1 MIKVKNFFRSIGK
14 FLWTHKFLLIILVLA
29 LVFLMASMVK
39 GMFLKKKGTEISSN
53 QVITLKKGDVVNS
66 INENGKVVA
75 STSTDIFAEKES
87 PVSSINVKVGDEVKE
102 GDIIATLDSSAI
114 DEEIAKKKA
123 SARANNKTVGAGIA
137 AAKKRL
143 DEAVENRSNGTNAG
157 IVAAKASVE
166 QSLDAYKSA
175 QKTYEDYKNSL
186 EKQYNPEIVG
196 EKNSRENLA
205 YGEKSSQLKYN
216 QLINDFSD
224 NKKKSSDKRVLA
236 EECKSRI
243 DAIQIRI
250 DDLTRKSTDIGIRM
264 SDVQNEI
271 SDLASGSQFSKSYE
285 NGDSKTKKPTNEEIL
300 EAQKRAKEDKSKI
313 DSKRQELNSL
323 TRYQEE
329 IKIELSK
336 LSDELAS
343 AKSQKEK
350 YTSEADALDKEID
363 SQRKNLDQMSIDIEK
378 AHDDLKS
385 DADKSIKAS
394 QARDDQLKTYKLAMD
409 TAENSY
415 KAALV
420 SLKSAQTSADN
431 EISMLRDALNSAN
444 ANSNNLDEV
453 ELKYLNE
460 ELEKTK
466 IRALKDGTI
475 TKIDAKEGEVPKS
488 AIARIETVN
497 KLKIESLIKEYNVK
511 DVKIGTKV
519 IITSDALSD
528 EEFEGRVSF
537 INPTPEDLDPN
548 SQSKDVNYKTE
559 IDISKEDSEKLSPGM
574 SLRVKYILSEE
585 EDTYHVPTT
594 AIFNR
599 DGKDYVL
606 ALKKDGNNTYKIAN
620 VEVKKGLENDF
631 ETAIKGKD
639 LKRDMKLLSNTQGYG
654 EGQIINISEK
664 AENEEENKE
673 NLENKNGE

>member
-1 MIKVKNFFRSIGK
+1 MKKVKNFFRSIGK
-14 FLWTHKFLLIILVLA
+14 FLWAHKFLLIILVLA

-53 QVITLKKGDVVNS
+53 QVIILKKGDVVNS
-66 INENGKVVA
+66 INENGKVVS

-224 NKKKSSDKRVLA
+224 NKKKSSDNRVLA
-236 EECKSRI
+236 EDCNSRI
-243 DAIQIRI
+243 DAIQSRI

-271 SDLASGSQFSKSYE
+271 SDIGSKGQSNKQQGSDVNKNE
-285 NGDSKTKKPTNEEIL
+285 AKKL
-300 EAQKRAKEDKSKI
+300 EDDIK
-313 DSKRQELNSL
+313 SKRQELNSL

-378 AHDDLKS
+378 ARDDLKS

-528 EEFEGRVSF
+528 EEFEGKVSF

-639 LKRDMKLLSNTQGYG
+639 LKRDMKVLSNTQGYG

-664 AENEEENKE
+664 AENEEEIKE

>member
-14 FLWTHKFLLIILVLA
+14 FLWAHKFLLIILVLA

-53 QVITLKKGDVVNS
+53 QVIILKKGDVVNS
-66 INENGKVVA
+66 INENGKVVS
-75 STSTDIFAEKES
+75 STSTDIFAEKDS

-224 NKKKSSDKRVLA
+224 NKRKSSENRVLA

-243 DAIQIRI
+243 DAIQSKI
-250 DDLTRKSTDIGIRM
+250 DYLTRESTNKGISM
-264 SDVQNEI
+264 SNVQNEI
-271 SDLASGSQFSKSYE
+271 SDLERESKFS
-285 NGDSKTKKPTNEEIL
+285 EIN
-300 EAQKRAKEDKSKI
+300 
-313 DSKRQELNSL
+313 SKRQKLNDL
-323 TRYQEE
+323 TRDQEE
-329 IKIELSK
+329 IKIEISK
-336 LSDELAS
+336 LSDELAT
-343 AKSQKEK
+343 AKSQKEQ
-350 YTSEADALDKEID
+350 YTSEADSLDKEID

-431 EISMLRDALNSAN
+431 EISMLRDALNTAN

-528 EEFEGRVSF
+528 EEFEGKVSF

-639 LKRDMKLLSNTQGYG
+639 LKRDMKVLSNTQGYG

-664 AENEEENKE
+664 AENEEEIKE

>member
-14 FLWTHKFLLIILVLA
+14 FLWAHKFLLIILVLA

-66 INENGKVVA
+66 INENGKVVS

-196 EKNSRENLA
+196 EKNSRDNLT

-224 NKKKSSDKRVLA
+224 NKKKSSDNRVLA
-236 EECKSRI
+236 EDCNSRI
-243 DAIQIRI
+243 DAIQSRI

-264 SDVQNEI
+264 SDVQNDI
-271 SDLASGSQFSKSYE
+271 SDIGSKGQSNKQQGSDVNKNE
-285 NGDSKTKKPTNEEIL
+285 AKKL
-300 EAQKRAKEDKSKI
+300 EDDIK
-313 DSKRQELNSL
+313 SKRQELNSL

-336 LSDELAS
+336 LSDELAN

-519 IITSDALSD
+519 IITSDALGD
-528 EEFEGRVSF
+528 EEFEGKVSF

-639 LKRDMKLLSNTQGYG
+639 LKRDMKVLSNTQGYG

>member
-14 FLWTHKFLLIILVLA
+14 FLWAHKFLLIILVLA

-53 QVITLKKGDVVNS
+53 QVIILKKGDVVNS
-66 INENGKVVA
+66 INENGKVVS
-75 STSTDIFAEKES
+75 STSTDIFAEKDS

-224 NKKKSSDKRVLA
+224 NKKKSSDNRVLA
-236 EECKSRI
+236 QDCNSRI
-243 DAIQIRI
+243 DAIQSRI

-271 SDLASGSQFSKSYE
+271 SDIGSKGQSYKE
-285 NGDSKTKKPTNEEIL
+285 QGSEVNKNEAKKL
-300 EAQKRAKEDKSKI
+300 EDDIK
-313 DSKRQELNSL
+313 SKRQELNSL

-519 IITSDALSD
+519 IITSDALGD
-528 EEFEGRVSF
+528 EEFEGKVSF

>member
-14 FLWTHKFLLIILVLA
+14 FLWAHKFLLIILVLA

-53 QVITLKKGDVVNS
+53 QVIILKKGDVVNS
-66 INENGKVVA
+66 INENGKVVS

-186 EKQYNPEIVG
+186 EKQYNPEIIG

-224 NKKKSSDKRVLA
+224 NKKKSSENRVLA
-236 EECKSRI
+236 QDCNSRI
-243 DAIQIRI
+243 DAIQSRI
-250 DDLTRKSTDIGIRM
+250 DDLTRESTDKGISM
-264 SDVQNEI
+264 SNVQNEI
-271 SDLASGSQFSKSYE
+271 SDIVSKVQSYKEQGSDL
-285 NGDSKTKKPTNEEIL
+285 NKKEAKKL
-300 EAQKRAKEDKSKI
+300 EDDI
-313 DSKRQELNSL
+313 ISKRQELNSL

-519 IITSDALSD
+519 IITSDALGD
-528 EEFEGRVSF
+528 EEFEGKVSF

-574 SLRVKYILSEE
+574 SLRVKYILYEE

-639 LKRDMKLLSNTQGYG
+639 LKRDMKVLSNTQGYG

>member
-14 FLWTHKFLLIILVLA
+14 FLWAHKFLLIILVLA

-39 GMFLKKKGTEISSN
+39 VMFLKKKGTEISSN
-53 QVITLKKGDVVNS
+53 QVIILKKGDVVNS
-66 INENGKVVA
+66 INENGKVVS

-186 EKQYNPEIVG
+186 EKQYNPEIIG

-224 NKKKSSDKRVLA
+224 NKKKSSENRVLA
-236 EECKSRI
+236 EDCNSRI
-243 DAIQIRI
+243 DAIQSRI

-271 SDLASGSQFSKSYE
+271 SDIGSKGQSNKQQGSDVNKNE
-285 NGDSKTKKPTNEEIL
+285 AKKL
-300 EAQKRAKEDKSKI
+300 EDDIK
-313 DSKRQELNSL
+313 SKRQELNSL

-350 YTSEADALDKEID
+350 YTSEADSLDKEID

-574 SLRVKYILSEE
+574 TLRVKYILSEE

-639 LKRDMKLLSNTQGYG
+639 LKRDMKVLSNTQGYG

>member
-14 FLWTHKFLLIILVLA
+14 FLWAHKFLLIILVLA

-53 QVITLKKGDVVNS
+53 QVIILKKGDVVNS
-66 INENGKVVA
+66 INENGKVVS

-224 NKKKSSDKRVLA
+224 NKKKSSDNRVLA
-236 EECKSRI
+236 EDCNSRI
-243 DAIQIRI
+243 DAIQSRI

-271 SDLASGSQFSKSYE
+271 SDIGSKGQSYKE
-285 NGDSKTKKPTNEEIL
+285 QGSEVNKNEAKKL
-300 EAQKRAKEDKSKI
+300 EDYIK
-313 DSKRQELNSL
+313 SKRQELNSL

-639 LKRDMKLLSNTQGYG
+639 LKRDMKVLSNTQGYG

-664 AENEEENKE
+664 AENEEEIKE

>member
-14 FLWTHKFLLIILVLA
+14 FLWAHKFLLIILVLA

-53 QVITLKKGDVVNS
+53 QVIILKKGDVVNS
-66 INENGKVVA
+66 INENGKVVS

-224 NKKKSSDKRVLA
+224 NKKKSSENRVLA
-236 EECKSRI
+236 QDCNSRI
-243 DAIQIRI
+243 DAIQSRI

-264 SDVQNEI
+264 SDVQNDI
-271 SDLASGSQFSKSYE
+271 SDIGSKGQSNKQQGSDVNKNE
-285 NGDSKTKKPTNEEIL
+285 AKKL
-300 EAQKRAKEDKSKI
+300 EDDIK
-313 DSKRQELNSL
+313 SKRQELNSL

-639 LKRDMKLLSNTQGYG
+639 LKRDMKVLSNTQGYG

-673 NLENKNGE
+673 NLENKHR

>member
-14 FLWTHKFLLIILVLA
+14 FLWAHKFLLIILVLA

-53 QVITLKKGDVVNS
+53 QVIILKKGDVVNS
-66 INENGKVVA
+66 INENGKVVS

-102 GDIIATLDSSAI
+102 GDIIATLDSSVI

-186 EKQYNPEIVG
+186 EKQYNPEIIG

-224 NKKKSSDKRVLA
+224 NKKKSSENRVLA
-236 EECKSRI
+236 QDCNSRI
-243 DAIQIRI
+243 DAIQSRI

-264 SDVQNEI
+264 SDVQNDI
-271 SDLASGSQFSKSYE
+271 SDIGSKGQSNKQQGSDVNKNE
-285 NGDSKTKKPTNEEIL
+285 AKKL
-300 EAQKRAKEDKSKI
+300 EDDI
-313 DSKRQELNSL
+313 ISKRQELNSL

-599 DGKDYVL
+599 DGRDYVL

-639 LKRDMKLLSNTQGYG
+639 LKRDMKVLSNTQGYG

>member
-1 MIKVKNFFRSIGK
+1 MKKVKNFFRSIGK
-14 FLWTHKFLLIILVLA
+14 FLWAHKFLLIILVLA

-53 QVITLKKGDVVNS
+53 QVIILKKGDVVNS
-66 INENGKVVA
+66 INENGKVVS

-224 NKKKSSDKRVLA
+224 NKKKSSENRVLA
-236 EECKSRI
+236 EDCNSRI
-243 DAIQIRI
+243 DAIQSRI

-264 SDVQNEI
+264 SDVQNDI
-271 SDLASGSQFSKSYE
+271 SDIGSKGQSNKQQGSDVNKNE
-285 NGDSKTKKPTNEEIL
+285 AKKL
-300 EAQKRAKEDKSKI
+300 EDDIK
-313 DSKRQELNSL
+313 SKRQELNSL

-664 AENEEENKE
+664 AENQEENKE

>member
-14 FLWTHKFLLIILVLA
+14 FLWAHKFLLIILVLA

-53 QVITLKKGDVVNS
+53 QVIILKKGDVVNS
-66 INENGKVVA
+66 INENGKVVS

-186 EKQYNPEIVG
+186 EKQYNPEIIG

-224 NKKKSSDKRVLA
+224 NKKKSSENRVLA
-236 EECKSRI
+236 QDCNSRI
-243 DAIQIRI
+243 DAIQSRI

-264 SDVQNEI
+264 SDVQNDI
-271 SDLASGSQFSKSYE
+271 SDIGSKGQSNKQQGSDLNKNE
-285 NGDSKTKKPTNEEIL
+285 AKKL
-300 EAQKRAKEDKSKI
+300 EDDI
-313 DSKRQELNSL
+313 ISKRQELNSL

-574 SLRVKYILSEE
+574 TLRVKYILSEE

-606 ALKKDGNNTYKIAN
+606 ALKKDGNNTYRIAN

-639 LKRDMKLLSNTQGYG
+639 LKRDMKVLSNTQGYG

>member
-14 FLWTHKFLLIILVLA
+14 FLWAHKFLLIILVLA

-53 QVITLKKGDVVNS
+53 QVIILKKGDVVNS
-66 INENGKVVA
+66 INENGKVVS
-75 STSTDIFAEKES
+75 STSTDIFAEKDS

-224 NKKKSSDKRVLA
+224 NKKKSSDNRVLA
-236 EECKSRI
+236 QDCNSRI
-243 DAIQIRI
+243 DAIQSRI

-271 SDLASGSQFSKSYE
+271 SDIGSKGQSYKE
-285 NGDSKTKKPTNEEIL
+285 QGSEVNKNEAKKL
-300 EAQKRAKEDKSKI
+300 EDDIK
-313 DSKRQELNSL
+313 SKRQELNSL

-519 IITSDALSD
+519 IITSDALGD
-528 EEFEGRVSF
+528 EEFEGKVSF

-574 SLRVKYILSEE
+574 TLRVKYILSEE

-664 AENEEENKE
+664 AENQEENKE

>member
-14 FLWTHKFLLIILVLA
+14 FLWAHKFLLIILVLA

-53 QVITLKKGDVVNS
+53 QVIILKKGDVVNS
-66 INENGKVVA
+66 INENGKVVS

-224 NKKKSSDKRVLA
+224 NKRKSSDKRVLA

-243 DAIQIRI
+243 DAIQSKI
-250 DDLTRKSTDIGIRM
+250 DYLTRESTNKGISM
-264 SDVQNEI
+264 SNVQNEI
-271 SDLASGSQFSKSYE
+271 SDLERESKFS
-285 NGDSKTKKPTNEEIL
+285 EIN
-300 EAQKRAKEDKSKI
+300 
-313 DSKRQELNSL
+313 SKRQELNDL
-323 TRYQEE
+323 TRDQEE
-329 IKIELSK
+329 IKIEISK
-336 LSDELAS
+336 LSDELAT
-343 AKSQKEK
+343 AKSQKEQ
-350 YTSEADALDKEID
+350 YTSEADSLDKEID

-519 IITSDALSD
+519 IITSDALGD
-528 EEFEGRVSF
+528 EEFEGKVSF

-606 ALKKDGNNTYKIAN
+606 ALKKDGNNTYRIAN

-631 ETAIKGKD
+631 ECAIKGKD
-639 LKRDMKLLSNTQGYG
+639 LKRDMKVLSNTQGYG

>member
-1 MIKVKNFFRSIGK
+1 MKKVKNFFRSIGK
-14 FLWTHKFLLIILVLA
+14 FLWAHKFLLIILVLA

-53 QVITLKKGDVVNS
+53 QVIILKKGDVVNS
-66 INENGKVVA
+66 INENGKVVS

-224 NKKKSSDKRVLA
+224 NKKKSSENRVLA
-236 EECKSRI
+236 QDCNSRI
-243 DAIQIRI
+243 DAIQSRI

-271 SDLASGSQFSKSYE
+271 SDIGSKGQSYKE
-285 NGDSKTKKPTNEEIL
+285 QGSDVNKNEAKKL
-300 EAQKRAKEDKSKI
+300 EDDI
-313 DSKRQELNSL
+313 ISKRQELNSL

-528 EEFEGRVSF
+528 EEFEGKVSF

-574 SLRVKYILSEE
+574 SLRVKYILSEQ

-639 LKRDMKLLSNTQGYG
+639 LKRDMKVLSNTQGYG

>member
-1 MIKVKNFFRSIGK
+1 MKKVKNFFRSIGK
-14 FLWTHKFLLIILVLA
+14 FLWAHKFLLIILVLA

-53 QVITLKKGDVVNS
+53 QVIILKKGDVVNS
-66 INENGKVVA
+66 INENGKVVS

-224 NKKKSSDKRVLA
+224 NKKKSSDNRVLA
-236 EECKSRI
+236 EDCNSRI
-243 DAIQIRI
+243 DAIQSRI

-264 SDVQNEI
+264 SDVQNDI
-271 SDLASGSQFSKSYE
+271 SDIGSKGQSNKQQGSDVNKNE
-285 NGDSKTKKPTNEEIL
+285 AKKL
-300 EAQKRAKEDKSKI
+300 EDDIK
-313 DSKRQELNSL
+313 SKRQELNSL

-519 IITSDALSD
+519 IITSDALGD
-528 EEFEGRVSF
+528 EEFEGKVSF

-639 LKRDMKLLSNTQGYG
+639 LKRDMKVLSNTQGYG
-654 EGQIINISEK
+654 EGQIINISER

>member
-14 FLWTHKFLLIILVLA
+14 FLWAHKFLLIILVLA

-53 QVITLKKGDVVNS
+53 QVIILKKGDVVNS
-66 INENGKVVA
+66 INENGKVVS

-186 EKQYNPEIVG
+186 EKQYNPEIIG

-205 YGEKSSQLKYN
+205 YAEKSSKLKIDQLN
-216 QLINDFSD
+216 HDLSESMN
-224 NKKKSSDKRVLA
+224 KSSENRGLAFDKENEA
-236 EECKSRI
+236 A
-243 DAIQIRI
+243 AIQNNI
-250 DDLTRKSTDIGIRM
+250 D
-264 SDVQNEI
+264 N
-271 SDLASGSQFSKSYE
+271 
-285 NGDSKTKKPTNEEIL
+285 
-300 EAQKRAKEDKSKI
+300 
-313 DSKRQELNSL
+313 L
-323 TRYQEE
+323 TRYSTELGIKMTDLQSQMRNSQGSGGNSSEEVDNSLRNQINNITREQEE
-329 IKIELSK
+329 VKIEISK
-336 LSDELAS
+336 LTEELANV
-343 AKSQKEK
+343 KSQKEK
-350 YTSEADALDKEID
+350 YAQEADALDKEIKE
-363 SQRKNLDQMSIDIEK
+363 QRKNLDQMSIDIEK

-519 IITSDALSD
+519 IITSDALGD
-528 EEFEGRVSF
+528 EEFEGKVSF

-639 LKRDMKLLSNTQGYG
+639 LKRDMKVLSNTQGYG

>member
-1 MIKVKNFFRSIGK
+1 MKKVKNFFRSIGK
-14 FLWTHKFLLIILVLA
+14 FLWAHKFLLIILVLA

-53 QVITLKKGDVVNS
+53 QVIILKKGDVVNS
-66 INENGKVVA
+66 INENGKVVS

-224 NKKKSSDKRVLA
+224 NKKKSSENRVLA
-236 EECKSRI
+236 EDCNSRI
-243 DAIQIRI
+243 DAIQSRI

-264 SDVQNEI
+264 SDVQNDI
-271 SDLASGSQFSKSYE
+271 SDIGSKGQSNKQQGSDVNKNE
-285 NGDSKTKKPTNEEIL
+285 AKKL
-300 EAQKRAKEDKSKI
+300 EDDIK
-313 DSKRQELNSL
+313 SKRQELNSL

-519 IITSDALSD
+519 IITSDALGD
-528 EEFEGRVSF
+528 EEFEGKVSF

-574 SLRVKYILSEE
+574 TLRVKYILSEE

-631 ETAIKGKD
+631 ETAIKGMD
-639 LKRDMKLLSNTQGYG
+639 LKRDMKVLSNTQGYG

>member
-1 MIKVKNFFRSIGK
+1 MKKVKNFFRSIGK
-14 FLWTHKFLLIILVLA
+14 FLWAHKFLLIILVLA

-53 QVITLKKGDVVNS
+53 QVIILKKGDVVNS
-66 INENGKVVA
+66 INENGKVVS

-224 NKKKSSDKRVLA
+224 NKKKSSDNRVLA
-236 EECKSRI
+236 EDCNSRI
-243 DAIQIRI
+243 DAIQSRI

-271 SDLASGSQFSKSYE
+271 SDIGSKGQSNKQQGSDVNKNE
-285 NGDSKTKKPTNEEIL
+285 AKKL
-300 EAQKRAKEDKSKI
+300 EDDIK
-313 DSKRQELNSL
+313 SKRQELNSL

-639 LKRDMKLLSNTQGYG
+639 LKRDMKVLSNTQGYG

>member
-14 FLWTHKFLLIILVLA
+14 FLWAHKFILIILVLA
-29 LVFLMASMVK
+29 LVFLMAPMVK

-53 QVITLKKGDVVNS
+53 QVIILKKGDVVNS
-66 INENGKVVA
+66 INENGKVVS
-75 STSTDIFAEKES
+75 STSTDIFAEKDS
-87 PVSSINVKVGDEVKE
+87 PVSSINVKVGDDVKE

-224 NKKKSSDKRVLA
+224 NKKKSSENRVLA
-236 EECKSRI
+236 EDCNSRI
-243 DAIQIRI
+243 DAIQSRI

-264 SDVQNEI
+264 SDVQNDI
-271 SDLASGSQFSKSYE
+271 SDIGSKGQSNKQQGSDVNKNE
-285 NGDSKTKKPTNEEIL
+285 AKKL
-300 EAQKRAKEDKSKI
+300 EDDIK
-313 DSKRQELNSL
+313 SKRQELNSL

-639 LKRDMKLLSNTQGYG
+639 LKRDMKVLSNTQGYG

>member
-14 FLWTHKFLLIILVLA
+14 FLWAHKFLLIILVLA

-53 QVITLKKGDVVNS
+53 QVIILKKGDVVNS
-66 INENGKVVA
+66 INENGKVVS

-196 EKNSRENLA
+196 EKNSRETLA

-224 NKKKSSDKRVLA
+224 NKKKSSENRVLA
-236 EECKSRI
+236 EDCNSRI
-243 DAIQIRI
+243 DAIQSRI

-264 SDVQNEI
+264 SDVQNDI
-271 SDLASGSQFSKSYE
+271 SDIGSKGQSNKQQGSDVNKNE
-285 NGDSKTKKPTNEEIL
+285 AKKL
-300 EAQKRAKEDKSKI
+300 EDDIK
-313 DSKRQELNSL
+313 SKRQELNSL

-639 LKRDMKLLSNTQGYG
+639 LKRDMKVLSNTQGYG

>member
-14 FLWTHKFLLIILVLA
+14 FLWAHKFILIILVLA

-53 QVITLKKGDVVNS
+53 QVIILKKGDVVNS
-66 INENGKVVA
+66 INENGKVVS
-75 STSTDIFAEKES
+75 STSTDIFAEKDS

-186 EKQYNPEIVG
+186 EKQYNPEIIG

-224 NKKKSSDKRVLA
+224 NKKKSSENRVLA
-236 EECKSRI
+236 QDCNSRI
-243 DAIQIRI
+243 DAIQSRI

-271 SDLASGSQFSKSYE
+271 SDIGSKGQSNKQQGSDVNKNE
-285 NGDSKTKKPTNEEIL
+285 AKKL
-300 EAQKRAKEDKSKI
+300 EDDIK
-313 DSKRQELNSL
+313 SKRQELNSL

-336 LSDELAS
+336 LSDELAN

-519 IITSDALSD
+519 IITSDALGD

-639 LKRDMKLLSNTQGYG
+639 LKRDMKVLSNTQGYG

>member
-14 FLWTHKFLLIILVLA
+14 FLWAHKFLLIILVLA

-66 INENGKVVA
+66 INENGKVVS

-123 SARANNKTVGAGIA
+123 SARANNKTVGAGIS

-224 NKKKSSDKRVLA
+224 NKKKSSDNRVLA
-236 EECKSRI
+236 EDCNSRI
-243 DAIQIRI
+243 DAIQSRI
-250 DDLTRKSTDIGIRM
+250 DDLTRKSTDIGIRI

-271 SDLASGSQFSKSYE
+271 SDIGSKGQSYKE
-285 NGDSKTKKPTNEEIL
+285 QGSDVNKNEAKKL
-300 EAQKRAKEDKSKI
+300 EDDIK
-313 DSKRQELNSL
+313 SKRQDLNSL

-336 LSDELAS
+336 LSDELAN

-519 IITSDALSD
+519 IITSDALGD

-574 SLRVKYILSEE
+574 TLRVKYILSEE

-639 LKRDMKLLSNTQGYG
+639 LKRDMKVLSNTQGYG

>member
-14 FLWTHKFLLIILVLA
+14 FLWAHKFLLIILVLA

-53 QVITLKKGDVVNS
+53 QVIILKKGDVVNS
-66 INENGKVVA
+66 INENGKVVS

-186 EKQYNPEIVG
+186 EKQYNPEIIG

-205 YGEKSSQLKYN
+205 YAEKSSKLKIDQLN
-216 QLINDFSD
+216 HDLSESMN
-224 NKKKSSDKRVLA
+224 KSSENRGLAFDKENEA
-236 EECKSRI
+236 A
-243 DAIQIRI
+243 AIQNNI
-250 DDLTRKSTDIGIRM
+250 D
-264 SDVQNEI
+264 N
-271 SDLASGSQFSKSYE
+271 
-285 NGDSKTKKPTNEEIL
+285 
-300 EAQKRAKEDKSKI
+300 
-313 DSKRQELNSL
+313 L
-323 TRYQEE
+323 TRYSTELGIKMTDLQSQMRNSQGSGGNSSEEVDNSLRNQINNITREQEE
-329 IKIELSK
+329 VKIEISK
-336 LSDELAS
+336 LTEELANV
-343 AKSQKEK
+343 KSQKEK
-350 YTSEADALDKEID
+350 YAQEADALDKEIKE
-363 SQRKNLDQMSIDIEK
+363 QRKNLDQMSIDIEK

-639 LKRDMKLLSNTQGYG
+639 LKRDMKVLSNTQGYG

>member
-1 MIKVKNFFRSIGK
+1 MKKVKNFFRSIGK
-14 FLWTHKFLLIILVLA
+14 FLWAHKFLLIILVLA

-53 QVITLKKGDVVNS
+53 QVIILKKGDVVNS
-66 INENGKVVA
+66 INENGKVVS
-75 STSTDIFAEKES
+75 STSTDIFAEKDS

-224 NKKKSSDKRVLA
+224 NKKKSSDNRVLA
-236 EECKSRI
+236 EDCNSII
-243 DAIQIRI
+243 DAIQSRI

-271 SDLASGSQFSKSYE
+271 SDIGSKGQSNKQQGSDVNKNE
-285 NGDSKTKKPTNEEIL
+285 AKKL
-300 EAQKRAKEDKSKI
+300 EDDIK
-313 DSKRQELNSL
+313 SKRQELNSL

-336 LSDELAS
+336 LSDELAN

-519 IITSDALSD
+519 IITSDALGD
-528 EEFEGRVSF
+528 EEFEGKVSF

-574 SLRVKYILSEE
+574 TLRVKYILSEE

>member
-1 MIKVKNFFRSIGK
+1 MKKVKNFFRSIGK
-14 FLWTHKFLLIILVLA
+14 FLWAHKFLLIILVLA

-53 QVITLKKGDVVNS
+53 QVIILKKGDVVNS
-66 INENGKVVA
+66 INENGKVVS
-75 STSTDIFAEKES
+75 STSTDIFAEKDS

-224 NKKKSSDKRVLA
+224 NKKKSSENRVLA
-236 EECKSRI
+236 QDCNSRI
-243 DAIQIRI
+243 DAIQSRI

-271 SDLASGSQFSKSYE
+271 SDIGSKGQSNKQQGSDVNKNE
-285 NGDSKTKKPTNEEIL
+285 AKKL
-300 EAQKRAKEDKSKI
+300 EDDIK
-313 DSKRQELNSL
+313 SKRQELNSL

-431 EISMLRDALNSAN
+431 EISMLRDALNTAN

-511 DVKIGTKV
+511 DVKVGTKV

>member
-1 MIKVKNFFRSIGK
+1 MKKVKNFFRSIGK
-14 FLWTHKFLLIILVLA
+14 FLWAHKFLLIILVLA

-53 QVITLKKGDVVNS
+53 QVIILKKGDVVNS
-66 INENGKVVA
+66 INENGKVVS

-224 NKKKSSDKRVLA
+224 NKKKSSDNRVLA
-236 EECKSRI
+236 EDCNSRI
-243 DAIQIRI
+243 DAIQSRI

-264 SDVQNEI
+264 SDVQNDI
-271 SDLASGSQFSKSYE
+271 SDIGSKGQSNKQQGSDVNKNE
-285 NGDSKTKKPTNEEIL
+285 AKKL
-300 EAQKRAKEDKSKI
+300 EDDIK
-313 DSKRQELNSL
+313 SKRQELNSL

-336 LSDELAS
+336 LSDELAN

-574 SLRVKYILSEE
+574 SLRVKYILSEQ

-639 LKRDMKLLSNTQGYG
+639 LKRDMKVLSNTQGYG

-664 AENEEENKE
+664 AENEEEIKE

>member
-14 FLWTHKFLLIILVLA
+14 FLWAHKFLLIILVLA

-224 NKKKSSDKRVLA
+224 NKKKSSDNRVLA
-236 EECKSRI
+236 QDCKSRI

-271 SDLASGSQFSKSYE
+271 SDIGSKGQSYKE
-285 NGDSKTKKPTNEEIL
+285 QGSEVNKNEAKKL
-300 EAQKRAKEDKSKI
+300 EDDIK
-313 DSKRQELNSL
+313 SKRQELNSL

-519 IITSDALSD
+519 IITSDALGD

-574 SLRVKYILSEE
+574 TLRVKYILSEE

-606 ALKKDGNNTYKIAN
+606 ALKKDGNNTYRIAN

-631 ETAIKGKD
+631 ECAIKGKD
-639 LKRDMKLLSNTQGYG
+639 LKRDMKVLSNTQGYG

>member
-14 FLWTHKFLLIILVLA
+14 FLWAHKFILIILVLA
-29 LVFLMASMVK
+29 LVFLMAPMVK

-53 QVITLKKGDVVNS
+53 QVIILKKGDVVNS
-66 INENGKVVA
+66 INENGKVVS
-75 STSTDIFAEKES
+75 STSTDIFAEKDS

-186 EKQYNPEIVG
+186 EKQYNPEIIG

-224 NKKKSSDKRVLA
+224 NKKKSSENRVLA
-236 EECKSRI
+236 EDCNSRI
-243 DAIQIRI
+243 DAIQSRI

-271 SDLASGSQFSKSYE
+271 SDIGSKGQSYKE
-285 NGDSKTKKPTNEEIL
+285 QGSEVNKNEAKKL
-300 EAQKRAKEDKSKI
+300 EDDIK
-313 DSKRQELNSL
+313 SKRQELNSL

-639 LKRDMKLLSNTQGYG
+639 LKRDMKVLSNTQGYG

>member
-14 FLWTHKFLLIILVLA
+14 FLWAHKFLLIILVLA

-53 QVITLKKGDVVNS
+53 QVIILKKGDVVNS
-66 INENGKVVA
+66 INENGKVVS
-75 STSTDIFAEKES
+75 STSTDIFAEKDS

-186 EKQYNPEIVG
+186 EKQYNPEIIG

-224 NKKKSSDKRVLA
+224 NKKKSSENRVLA
-236 EECKSRI
+236 QDCNSRI
-243 DAIQIRI
+243 DAIQSRI

-264 SDVQNEI
+264 SDVQNDI
-271 SDLASGSQFSKSYE
+271 SDIGSKGQSNKQQGSDVNKNE
-285 NGDSKTKKPTNEEIL
+285 AKKL
-300 EAQKRAKEDKSKI
+300 EDDI
-313 DSKRQELNSL
+313 ISKRQELNSL

-519 IITSDALSD
+519 IITSDALGD
-528 EEFEGRVSF
+528 EEFEGKVSF

-574 SLRVKYILSEE
+574 TLRVKYILSEE

-639 LKRDMKLLSNTQGYG
+639 LKRDMKVLSNTQGYG

-664 AENEEENKE
+664 AENEEEIKE

>member
-1 MIKVKNFFRSIGK
+1 MKKVKNFFRSIGK
-14 FLWTHKFLLIILVLA
+14 FLWAHKFLLIILVLA

-53 QVITLKKGDVVNS
+53 QVIILKKGDVVNS
-66 INENGKVVA
+66 INENGKVVS
-75 STSTDIFAEKES
+75 STSTDIFAEKDS

-137 AAKKRL
+137 AAEKRL

-224 NKKKSSDKRVLA
+224 NKKKSSENRVLA
-236 EECKSRI
+236 EDCNSRI
-243 DAIQIRI
+243 DAIQSRI

-264 SDVQNEI
+264 SDVQNDI
-271 SDLASGSQFSKSYE
+271 SDIGSKGQSNKQQGSDVNKNE
-285 NGDSKTKKPTNEEIL
+285 AKKL
-300 EAQKRAKEDKSKI
+300 EDDIK
-313 DSKRQELNSL
+313 SKRQELNSL

-519 IITSDALSD
+519 IITSDALGD
-528 EEFEGRVSF
+528 EEFEGKVSF

-639 LKRDMKLLSNTQGYG
+639 LKRDMKVLSNTQGYG

>member
-1 MIKVKNFFRSIGK
+1 MKKVKNFFRSIGK
-14 FLWTHKFLLIILVLA
+14 FLWAHKFLLIILVLA

-53 QVITLKKGDVVNS
+53 QVIILKKGDVVNS
-66 INENGKVVA
+66 INENGKVVS

-224 NKKKSSDKRVLA
+224 NKKKSSDNRVLA
-236 EECKSRI
+236 QDCNSRI
-243 DAIQIRI
+243 DAIQSRI

-264 SDVQNEI
+264 SDVQNDI
-271 SDLASGSQFSKSYE
+271 SDIGSKGQSNKEQGSDVNKNE
-285 NGDSKTKKPTNEEIL
+285 AKKL
-300 EAQKRAKEDKSKI
+300 EDDIK
-313 DSKRQELNSL
+313 SKRQELNSL

-519 IITSDALSD
+519 IITSDALGD
-528 EEFEGRVSF
+528 EEFEGKVSF

-639 LKRDMKLLSNTQGYG
+639 LKRDMKVLSNTQGYG

>member
-14 FLWTHKFLLIILVLA
+14 FLWAHKILLIILVLA

-53 QVITLKKGDVVNS
+53 QVIILKKGDVVNS
-66 INENGKVVA
+66 INENGKVVS
-75 STSTDIFAEKES
+75 STSTDIFAEKDS

-186 EKQYNPEIVG
+186 EKQYNPEIIG

-224 NKKKSSDKRVLA
+224 NKKKSSENRVLA
-236 EECKSRI
+236 QDCNSRI
-243 DAIQIRI
+243 DAIQSRI

-264 SDVQNEI
+264 SDVQNDI
-271 SDLASGSQFSKSYE
+271 SDIGSKGQSYKE
-285 NGDSKTKKPTNEEIL
+285 QGSEVNKNEAKKL
-300 EAQKRAKEDKSKI
+300 EDDIK
-313 DSKRQELNSL
+313 SKRQELNSL

-620 VEVKKGLENDF
+620 VEIKKGLENDF

-639 LKRDMKLLSNTQGYG
+639 LKRDMKVLSNTQGYG

>member
-1 MIKVKNFFRSIGK
+1 MKKVKNFFRSIGK
-14 FLWTHKFLLIILVLA
+14 FLWAHKFLLIILVLA

-53 QVITLKKGDVVNS
+53 QVIILKKGDVVNS
-66 INENGKVVA
+66 INENGKVVS

-186 EKQYNPEIVG
+186 EKQYNPEIIG

-224 NKKKSSDKRVLA
+224 NKKKSSENRVLA
-236 EECKSRI
+236 QDCNSRI
-243 DAIQIRI
+243 DAIQSRI

-264 SDVQNEI
+264 SDVQNDI
-271 SDLASGSQFSKSYE
+271 SDIGSKGQSNKQQGSDVNKNE
-285 NGDSKTKKPTNEEIL
+285 AKKL
-300 EAQKRAKEDKSKI
+300 EDDIK
-313 DSKRQELNSL
+313 SKRQELNSL

-519 IITSDALSD
+519 IITSDALGD
-528 EEFEGRVSF
+528 EEFEGKVSF

-559 IDISKEDSEKLSPGM
+559 IEISKEDSEKLSPGM
-574 SLRVKYILSEE
+574 TLRVKYILSEE

-639 LKRDMKLLSNTQGYG
+639 LKRDMKVLSNTQGYG

-664 AENEEENKE
+664 AENEEEIKE

>member
-14 FLWTHKFLLIILVLA
+14 FLWAHKFLLIILVLA

-53 QVITLKKGDVVNS
+53 QVIILKKGDVVNS
-66 INENGKVVA
+66 INENGKVVS
-75 STSTDIFAEKES
+75 STSTDIFAEKDS

-224 NKKKSSDKRVLA
+224 NKKKSSDNRVLA
-236 EECKSRI
+236 QDCNSRI
-243 DAIQIRI
+243 DAIQSRI

-271 SDLASGSQFSKSYE
+271 SDIGSKGQSYKE
-285 NGDSKTKKPTNEEIL
+285 QGSEVNKNEAKKL
-300 EAQKRAKEDKSKI
+300 EDDIK
-313 DSKRQELNSL
+313 SKRQELNSL

-519 IITSDALSD
+519 IITSDALGD

-574 SLRVKYILSEE
+574 TLRVKYILSEE

-639 LKRDMKLLSNTQGYG
+639 LKRDMKVLSNTQGYG

>member
-1 MIKVKNFFRSIGK
+1 MKKVKNFFRSIGK
-14 FLWTHKFLLIILVLA
+14 FLWAHKFLLIILVLA

-53 QVITLKKGDVVNS
+53 QVIILKKGDVVNS
-66 INENGKVVA
+66 INENGKVVS
-75 STSTDIFAEKES
+75 STSTDIFAEKDS

-143 DEAVENRSNGTNAG
+143 DEAVKNRSNGTNAG

-216 QLINDFSD
+216 QLINEFSD
-224 NKKKSSDKRVLA
+224 NKKKSSDNRVLA
-236 EECKSRI
+236 EDCNSRI
-243 DAIQIRI
+243 DAIQSRI

-271 SDLASGSQFSKSYE
+271 SDIGSKGQSNKQQGSDVNKNE
-285 NGDSKTKKPTNEEIL
+285 AKKL
-300 EAQKRAKEDKSKI
+300 EDDIE
-313 DSKRQELNSL
+313 SKRQELNSL

-528 EEFEGRVSF
+528 EEFEGKVSF

-631 ETAIKGKD
+631 ETAIIGKD
-639 LKRDMKLLSNTQGYG
+639 LKRDMKVLSNTQGYG

>member
-1 MIKVKNFFRSIGK
+1 MKKVKNFFRSIGK
-14 FLWTHKFLLIILVLA
+14 FLWAHKFLLIILVLA

-53 QVITLKKGDVVNS
+53 QVIILKKGDVVNS
-66 INENGKVVA
+66 INENGKVVS
-75 STSTDIFAEKES
+75 STSTDIFAEKDS

-224 NKKKSSDKRVLA
+224 NKKKSSDNRVLA
-236 EECKSRI
+236 EDCNSRI
-243 DAIQIRI
+243 DAIQSRI

-271 SDLASGSQFSKSYE
+271 SDIGSKGQSNKQQGSDVNKNE
-285 NGDSKTKKPTNEEIL
+285 AKKL
-300 EAQKRAKEDKSKI
+300 EDDIK
-313 DSKRQELNSL
+313 SKRQELNSL

-336 LSDELAS
+336 LSDELAN

-519 IITSDALSD
+519 IITSDALGD
-528 EEFEGRVSF
+528 EEFEGKVSF

-574 SLRVKYILSEE
+574 TLRVKYILSEE

>member
-1 MIKVKNFFRSIGK
+1 MKKVKNFFRSIGK
-14 FLWTHKFLLIILVLA
+14 FLWAHKFLLIILVLA

-53 QVITLKKGDVVNS
+53 QVIILKKGDVVNS
-66 INENGKVVA
+66 INENGKVVS
-75 STSTDIFAEKES
+75 STSTDIFAEKDS

-224 NKKKSSDKRVLA
+224 NKKKSSDNRVLA
-236 EECKSRI
+236 QDCNSRI
-243 DAIQIRI
+243 DAIQSRI

-271 SDLASGSQFSKSYE
+271 SDIGSKGQSYKE
-285 NGDSKTKKPTNEEIL
+285 QGSEVNKNEAKKL
-300 EAQKRAKEDKSKI
+300 EDDIK
-313 DSKRQELNSL
+313 SKRQELNSL

-519 IITSDALSD
+519 IITSDALGD
-528 EEFEGRVSF
+528 EEFEGKVSF

-639 LKRDMKLLSNTQGYG
+639 LKRDMKVLSNTQGYG

>member
-14 FLWTHKFLLIILVLA
+14 FLWAHKFILIILVLA

-53 QVITLKKGDVVNS
+53 QVIILKKGDVVNS
-66 INENGKVVA
+66 INENGKVVS
-75 STSTDIFAEKES
+75 STSTDIFAEKDS

-224 NKKKSSDKRVLA
+224 NKKKSSDNRVLA
-236 EECKSRI
+236 EDCNSRI
-243 DAIQIRI
+243 DAIQRRI

-271 SDLASGSQFSKSYE
+271 SDIGSKGQSYKE
-285 NGDSKTKKPTNEEIL
+285 QGSEVNKNEAKKL
-300 EAQKRAKEDKSKI
+300 EDYIK
-313 DSKRQELNSL
+313 SKRQELNSL

-431 EISMLRDALNSAN
+431 EISMLRDALNTAN

-519 IITSDALSD
+519 IITSDALGD
-528 EEFEGRVSF
+528 EEFEGKVSF

-574 SLRVKYILSEE
+574 TLRVKYILSEE

-639 LKRDMKLLSNTQGYG
+639 LKRDMKVLSNTQGYG

-664 AENEEENKE
+664 AENEEEIKE

>member
-1 MIKVKNFFRSIGK
+1 MKKVKNFFRSIGK
-14 FLWTHKFLLIILVLA
+14 FLWAHKFLLIILVLA

-53 QVITLKKGDVVNS
+53 QVIILKKGDVVNS
-66 INENGKVVA
+66 INENGKVVS

-224 NKKKSSDKRVLA
+224 NKKKSSDNRVLA
-236 EECKSRI
+236 EDCNSRI
-243 DAIQIRI
+243 DAIQSRI

-271 SDLASGSQFSKSYE
+271 SDIGSKGQSNKQQGSDVNKNE
-285 NGDSKTKKPTNEEIL
+285 AKKL
-300 EAQKRAKEDKSKI
+300 EDDIK
-313 DSKRQELNSL
+313 SKRQELNSL

-519 IITSDALSD
+519 IITSDALGD

-574 SLRVKYILSEE
+574 TLRVKYILSEE

-639 LKRDMKLLSNTQGYG
+639 LKRDMKVLSNTQGYG

>member
-14 FLWTHKFLLIILVLA
+14 FLWAHKFLLIILVLA

-53 QVITLKKGDVVNS
+53 QVIILKKGDVVNS
-66 INENGKVVA
+66 INENGKVVS
-75 STSTDIFAEKES
+75 STSTDIFAEKDS

-186 EKQYNPEIVG
+186 EKQYNPEIIG

-224 NKKKSSDKRVLA
+224 NKKKSSENRVLA
-236 EECKSRI
+236 EDCNSRI
-243 DAIQIRI
+243 DAIQSRI

-271 SDLASGSQFSKSYE
+271 SDIGSKGQSNKQQGSDVNKNE
-285 NGDSKTKKPTNEEIL
+285 AKKL
-300 EAQKRAKEDKSKI
+300 EDDIK
-313 DSKRQELNSL
+313 SKRQELNSL

-639 LKRDMKLLSNTQGYG
+639 LKRDMKVLSNTQGYG